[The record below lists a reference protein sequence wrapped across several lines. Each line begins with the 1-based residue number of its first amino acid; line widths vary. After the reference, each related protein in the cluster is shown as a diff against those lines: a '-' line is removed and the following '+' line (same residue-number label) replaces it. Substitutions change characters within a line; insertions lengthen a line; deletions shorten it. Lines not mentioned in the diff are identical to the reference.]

1 MPAELRFSSLFLPFL
16 FMMVFTVFLAGCT
29 KEGNPP
35 VSDPL
40 MAAGINQII
49 PANLADSVEVNPVVT
64 VTFEPG
70 TDPSRLAAS
79 VITLKK
85 GSSSVPG
92 KTTISGTTAIF
103 KPESDLTAETEYT
116 ATISTDQSEGSDES
130 GSHEYSWK
138 FKTGKHRHSGS
149 LSVIS
154 TDPPDKAT
162 EVPVSSS
169 LTVTFNQELTSQ
181 LRNGVS
187 IILMK
192 GQSAVEGILSFSGS
206 TAIFTP
212 AANLESNTLYS
223 GRVRMGSGYHSDD
236 KSGDS
241 YKWSFTAGAGGNDV
255 SAPSVISVLPL
266 NNATSVA
273 AGSTYSVTF
282 SEQMDAATITS
293 ASITLKQGSV
303 SVPGT
308 VTYSGVTATF
318 TPSAVL
324 ALSTAYTGTVTTDVT
339 DIAGNPLAVSYSS
352 SFTTAAGV
360 DNVAPAIVSTT
371 PGNNATSVA
380 VASAV
385 SVTFSEIMNSASIT
399 STSFTLKQGTTSVA
413 GNVSYNGTVATF
425 TPSAALTG
433 NTVYTGTV
441 TTAATD
447 VTGNALATNHTWS
460 FTTVATP
467 VLLSFASDVVSI
479 LKQCNNCHTH
489 GWTTSTV
496 ASTFYTNLV
505 NDGYVNKTAPATS
518 KMYTKLSGGHPGSSI
533 AAADITKI
541 LTWFT
546 QGANNN

>member
-29 KEGNPP
+29 KDGNPA

-40 MAAGINQII
+40 IAAGINQLI

-70 TDPSRLAAS
+70 TDPARLSAS

-103 KPESDLTAETEYT
+103 TPESDLTADTEYT
-116 ATISTDQSEGSDES
+116 ATISTGQSDGMEES
-130 GSHEYSWK
+130 GAHEYSWS

-154 TDPPDKAT
+154 TDPPNNAT
-162 EVPVSSS
+162 AIPVASSI
-169 LTVTFNQELTSQ
+169 TVTFNQELTTQ
-181 LRNGVS
+181 LRNGIS

-192 GQSAVEGILSFSGS
+192 GQTSVEGILSFSGS

-212 AANLESNTLYS
+212 AANLESNMLYS
-223 GRVRMGSGYHSDD
+223 GRVRMGSGYHSND
-236 KSGDS
+236 KSVDS
-241 YKWSFTAGAGGNDV
+241 YRWSFTAGVGGNDV

-266 NNATSVA
+266 NNATAVPS
-273 AGSTYSVTF
+273 GSTYSVTF
-282 SEQMDAATITS
+282 SEQMDPATITS

-324 ALSTAYTGTVTTDVT
+324 ALSTVYTGTVTTDVT
-339 DIAGNPLAVSYSS
+339 DIAGNPLAGNYSS
-352 SFTTAAGV
+352 SFTTSAGI
-360 DNVAPAIVSTT
+360 DNMAPAIISTT
-371 PGNNATSVA
+371 PGNNATAVA
-380 VASAV
+380 VASV
-385 SVTFSEIMNSASIT
+385 VTVTFSEIMNSSSIN
-399 STSFTLKQGTTSVA
+399 SSSFMLKQGSTSVA
-413 GNVSYNGTVATF
+413 GNVSYTGTVATF

-467 VLLSFASDVVSI
+467 VLLSFSSDVVPI
-479 LKQCNNCHTH
+479 LNQCNNCHTH
-489 GWTTSTV
+489 GWTTSSV

-505 NDGYVNKTAPATS
+505 NGGYVNKTAPATS
-518 KMYTKLSGGHPGSSI
+518 KVYTKLSGGHPGSSI